1 MILSFPSEEIRDL
14 CESELHAQ
22 RAFGIPVAEA
32 LLGLLADI
40 DAADNL
46 QVLPADRIRDAASG
60 ECGAY
65 EVLLPDDYV
74 VRLSVWQY
82 ASHQNDTG
90 EIVRA
95 RVRRVMIHSVER
107 IEVRHG

>member
-1 MILSFPSEEIRDL
+1 MRDL

-22 RAFGIPVAEA
+22 RAFGIPAAEA

-46 QVLPADRIRDAASG
+46 QELPADRIRDAANG
-60 ECGAY
+60 QCGAY

-74 VRLSVWQY
+74 VRLSVSQY
-82 ASHQNDTG
+82 ASHHNKAG
-90 EIVRA
+90 EVVRA

-107 IEVRHG
+107 TEVRHG

>member
-1 MILSFPSEEIRDL
+1 MRNL

-22 RAFGIPVAEA
+22 REFGIPTAEA

-46 QVLPADRIRDAASG
+46 DVLPAGRIRDAASG
-60 ECGAY
+60 ECGTY

-74 VRLSVWQY
+74 VRLSVSQY
-82 ASHQNDTG
+82 ANHRNDAG
-90 EIVRA
+90 KVVRA
-95 RVRRVMIHSVER
+95 RVRRVMILSVER
-107 IEVRHG
+107 TEVRHG

>member
-1 MILSFPSEEIRDL
+1 MRDV

-22 RAFGIPVAEA
+22 RAFGIPAAEA

-46 QVLPADRIRDAASG
+46 QVLPKNRIKDAANG

-74 VRLSVWQY
+74 VRLSVSQY
-82 ASHQNDTG
+82 ASHHNDAGGVT
-90 EIVRA
+90 RSK
-95 RVRRVMIHSVER
+95 VRRVMILSVER